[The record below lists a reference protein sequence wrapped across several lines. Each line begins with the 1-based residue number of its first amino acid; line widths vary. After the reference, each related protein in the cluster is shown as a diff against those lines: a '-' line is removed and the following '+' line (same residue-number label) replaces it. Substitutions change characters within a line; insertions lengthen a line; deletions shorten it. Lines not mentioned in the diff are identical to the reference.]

1 MEGAPP
7 TPVGPIK
14 VSIFTKVHVKGGS
27 LQFLGE
33 GVNVR
38 SIDTTGIDI
47 SMYSKVDYH
56 TPVQSVPSITFTLR
70 ALGRTGSALTIWSAQ
85 TAPTRG
91 PVAGF
96 TLPRQVFVLPTP
108 ISFRCLELS
117 ASPSI
122 SNVYVENV
130 TLGTDRLVQETHVTA
145 QEYIYPVDGRILWTA
160 NLPPRMNL
168 APAGMPSIVRS
179 YTADELPLSLP
190 LPREVVAATDPA
202 APLGIR
208 GSSLSWFVCTQNF
221 GASND
226 IPGVSYD
233 PVSGCVV
240 LGPGALYNGAAYIVA
255 KSTLS
260 GLACWQ
266 EISLNVAETPAI
278 VSPGPNGLQA
288 SMTEYMDFTYQM
300 QLGSGSAPPL
310 TWSMY
315 ITANGADSTLPTA
328 LFLESAGLV
337 TFQRY
342 SNINKNVTVVA
353 QNAAGG
359 SSSVTFNMNVCQTPR
374 IVPVPN
380 DSLISII
387 TNEYFTYQMLE
398 SDVRPLSLLT
408 WSISPSSAVYK
419 IDASTG
425 MIQVLKNNYVNTHVT
440 VTATNPVGGYDRY
453 TFLLNVIQV
462 PTINRVNF
470 PTGLL
475 HAADIS
481 QENVYEHALAQNEIG
496 MSVYSLW
503 CQSGIVDSGDY
514 VQVGAFTI
522 SIGDANLEMNTNL
535 DTYLQLAH
543 VNAIPTGTLQL
554 WSMSSSNVLAA
565 NSVSLS
571 NFGTLT
577 ATKDLQGN
585 VTVGIDK
592 NINDTVTLITQN
604 LTQLGV
610 QVSWAI
616 DKIVRN
622 TPDSSI
628 AVTISPLG
636 ALTASVTNGYIDVNL
651 TVSVTNVYG
660 QASATSSTTFR
671 LLVAQPPV
679 ILQPPPTALVASL
692 SPGQLFMYQFVNTP
706 PGCGPITWNFHCT
719 NSNVVFDPST
729 ATIKLA
735 YDTKTFVNEVVTIS
749 ATAAV
754 SKSSTTL
761 ALHMNVQQAPIF
773 NMYDPIFSYGAG
785 VPTLQHTMTKGIPY
799 SVNLQQ
805 VVINP
810 WGVDFSSVAWSDNIH
825 SQSCRIEPAS
835 GVMWVANN
843 VYINQL
849 VQLTLTTSAGG
860 SVAMTLLLHV
870 MQAVDIESPGNIV
883 ARTTTSDFYLKLYQ
897 FTEHSGANTWY
908 ITDLDGAAIPG
919 VSITSI
925 LDPVT
930 NTSVPAI
937 RCSAN
942 LYINSSAVIYN
953 INELGDR
960 QSVPVNILV
969 AKDPHIPD
977 SSVPPQKALMVGNNN
992 FLYPFSD
999 INFYTVNDSNAVGP
1013 ITWSISA
1020 FPGLTISN
1028 VGLITFKNHHVI
1040 TEYVTVTGTNLLGA
1054 TVSSTFYMDISEQ
1067 IQLADL
1073 GSAPLAYSMYYATDY
1088 SFSLAQSL
1096 GASSATWS
1104 LTPLTPL
1111 PPDLPPDVIT
1121 INQKTGVITAL
1132 HDNYINQL
1140 FELTVTQNKLV
1151 AAADGTQQIQLVT
1164 NAVVLH
1170 TIIAQTP
1177 VVAFKVPVIYV
1188 SLNGLDYVLTPGISE
1203 SSVVNQVAKGTGPL
1217 TWNIAPV
1224 SRFMLINAVNGA
1236 ITILKNSSYINN
1248 FFTLSAANKTNLATG
1263 ISQPGIQII
1272 IAQQPA
1278 IIVTPTII
1286 SNVDSSIDYIAPA
1299 IHYGIATAPT
1309 VPVSNSSLTGPLAW
1323 TISQGASFNVPP
1335 PDGVSIDAVGQIHLQ
1350 AGKYVYNTPVT
1361 LTATTLA
1368 FGKDVKSTVLTL
1380 VRVPVLALD
1389 RSSPVSVDYAAST
1402 DFVMQVYQTRT
1413 GCGPLTWSISPS
1425 IPGLTCASSGDTAT
1439 VTLSAATQIYSN
1451 VTVTTSNCIGGT
1463 GSVTF
1468 FLQKIHVP
1476 VIAPVPSPQ
1485 LSSNITVPW
1494 RYTVREDLTQT
1505 NGISAGVGMSWSI
1518 SPAAGLSIG
1527 TNLVVS
1533 DSNTA
1538 VITFQPGYYINGLVT
1553 VKATNVLGSNA
1564 TTSFQL
1570 AIMDAPVLFGP
1581 TLTVTNTYKS
1591 NWTYQF
1597 SPANL
1602 DVAGNLTWSLLHNG
1616 NPDLTIDSA
1625 SGLLTLA
1632 YSNVA
1637 GRFGYSQPPSYISTC
1652 NVTIRV
1658 SNNNTH
1664 TDVDSWIT
1672 VYNAVDLTKMGAD
1685 PLVSIYKP
1693 SINDYLTA
1701 LYLFTNFNFT
1711 SAGIDGPIGPT
1722 LAQCVAA
1729 YVSPQVPWPINPAY
1743 FNMST
1748 QGYQTW
1754 VVPESAMYSVV
1765 VAGAPGGCFSDSS
1778 SYGGCGAVLCGPMS
1792 FTESQQIGIIVG
1804 QRPRLRALAGAS
1816 PSLIPG
1822 GGGGGGTFI
1831 LDLTSQTQS
1840 APVPVL
1846 VAGGG
1851 GGAGVNSSGAAAAQY
1866 DVKSTGEDGFTL
1878 AFGNN
1883 FVASDDGGFGGGREG
1898 GVGGAGGGGGGGW
1911 RSGVGGQ
1918 GGSSY
1923 SQYNLKM
1930 SPVYGGTSDGV
1941 KNGQVWLFKLPPVP
1955 KSKISVTFTSCG
1967 QTGSTGPTW
1976 TQMQAA
1982 YAANSRLLQY
1992 LYPGNWAQRP
2002 GYQAWVVPCEGMYKI
2017 TCAGASGGDIQQTA
2031 WTNLGGRGAT
2041 ITASYRLLAG
2051 DLLIITVGQQ
2061 GAGAFYLT
2069 SGLYAGGGGGMT
2081 SVHRNGMYGAGG
2093 TIATAAPLLCAGGG
2107 PGAPGGTALATPGP
2121 DAPMAV
2127 AANTGT
2133 GPPSSSSGPAY
2144 GGGLYQG
2151 SGLTGA
2157 WQDIAC
2163 MHGVAGGV
2171 LNAFGGFGGGAGAA
2185 TNSQTPAGPGGG
2197 WTGGVPGSTIIN
2209 TSSTGGTSYYSSE
2222 VDYVM
2227 DMQAGLGNYS
2237 SPGYVSIQQV

>member
-1 MEGAPP
+1 M
-7 TPVGPIK
+7 
-14 VSIFTKVHVKGGS
+14 
-27 LQFLGE
+27 
-33 GVNVR
+33 
-38 SIDTTGIDI
+38 
-47 SMYSKVDYH
+47 
-56 TPVQSVPSITFTLR
+56 
-70 ALGRTGSALTIWSAQ
+70 
-85 TAPTRG
+85 
-91 PVAGF
+91 
-96 TLPRQVFVLPTP
+96 
-108 ISFRCLELS
+108 
-117 ASPSI
+117 
-122 SNVYVENV
+122 SNVDVENV
-130 TLGTDRLVQETHVTA
+130 ILGTDGLVQETHITA
-145 QEYIYPVDGRILWTA
+145 QEYIYPVDGRIMWTA
-160 NLPPRMNL
+160 SLPPQINV
-168 APAGMPSIVRS
+168 APTGVPSIVRS
-179 YTADELPLSLP
+179 YTTDDLPLQLP
-190 LPREVVAATDPA
+190 LPVAAATDPA
-202 APLGIR
+202 APLDLV
-208 GSSLSWFVCTQNF
+208 GSSLSWFVCTHSF

-226 IPGVSYD
+226 IPGVLYN

-240 LGPGALYNGAAYIVA
+240 LGPGALYNGAAYVVA

-260 GLACWQ
+260 GLTCWQ

-278 VSPGPNGLQA
+278 VSPGPSGLQA
-288 SMTEYMDFTYQM
+288 SMTEYLDFTYQM
-300 QLGSGSAPPL
+300 QLGSGSAPPPL

-315 ITANGADSTLPTA
+315 ITALGAGSTLPTA
-328 LFLESAGLV
+328 LFLESSGLV

-380 DSLISII
+380 DILIETIH
-387 TNEYFTYQMLE
+387 NDYFTYQMLE
-398 SDVRPLSLLT
+398 SDVRPLSLLS
-408 WSISPSSAVYK
+408 WSISPPSAVYK

-425 MIQVLKNNYVNTHVT
+425 IIQVLKNNYINTYVT
-440 VTATNPVGGYDRY
+440 VTATNQAGGYDSY

-462 PTINRVNF
+462 PTINRINF

-481 QENVYEHALAQNEIG
+481 QENVYEHALVQNEIG

-514 VQVGAFTI
+514 VQVGAFTV
-522 SIGDANLEMNTNL
+522 SIGDANLELNTNL

-543 VNAIPTGTLQL
+543 DNAIHTGTLQL
-554 WSMSSSNVLAA
+554 WSMSSSDVLAA

-577 ATKDLQGN
+577 AVKDLQGN

-610 QVSWAI
+610 QVTWAI
-616 DKIVRN
+616 DNIVRN

-628 AVTISPLG
+628 AVSISPLG

-651 TVSVTNVYG
+651 TVSVTNIYG
-660 QASATSSTTFR
+660 KASATSSTTFR

-679 ILQPPPTALVASL
+679 ILQPPPTALFASL
-692 SPGQLFMYQFVNTP
+692 SPGQVFRYQFVNTP
-706 PGCGPITWNFHCT
+706 PGCGPIVWNFHCT

-735 YDTKTFVNEVVTIS
+735 YDTKTFVNETVTIS

-761 ALHMNVQQAPIF
+761 ALLMNVQQAPIF
-773 NMYDPIFSYGAG
+773 NMYDPIFSYVAN
-785 VPTLQHTMTKGIPY
+785 VPTIQYTMTKGIPY
-799 SVNLQQ
+799 SVNLQR

-810 WGVDFSSVAWSDNIH
+810 WGIDFSTVSWSDDIH
-825 SQSCRIEPAS
+825 SNSCCIEPTS
-835 GVMWVANN
+835 GVLWVANN

-849 VQLTLTTSAGG
+849 VQLMLMTSAGG
-860 SVAMTLLLHV
+860 SVAMILLLHV
-870 MQAVDIESPGNIV
+870 MQAVEIENPGNIV

-908 ITDLDGAAIPG
+908 ITDPYGVAIPG
-919 VSITSI
+919 VSITNVM
-925 LDPVT
+925 DPVT
-930 NTSVPAI
+930 TTTVPAI

-942 LYINSSAVIYN
+942 LYINSPAVIYN

-960 QSVPVNILV
+960 QSVAVNILV
-969 AKDPHIPD
+969 AKDPHISD
-977 SSVPPQKALMVGNNN
+977 SSVPPQKALMVGNND

-1020 FPGLTISN
+1020 FPGLTISDT
-1028 VGLITFKNHHVI
+1028 GLITFKNHHVI

-1054 TVSSTFYMDISEQ
+1054 TVYSTFYMDISEQ

-1151 AAADGTQQIQLVT
+1151 TEADGKQQIQLVT

-1177 VVAFKVPVIYV
+1177 VVAFRVPVIYV
-1188 SLNGLDYVLTPGISE
+1188 SLSGLDYVLTPGISE
-1203 SSVVNQVAKGTGPL
+1203 SRVVNQVAKGTGPL

-1224 SRFMLINAVNGA
+1224 SQFMLINAVNGA
-1236 ITILKNSSYINN
+1236 VTILKNSSYINN

-1278 IIVTPTII
+1278 IIVTQTIS

-1299 IHYGIATAPT
+1299 IQYGIATDPT
-1309 VPVSNSSLTGPLAW
+1309 VDVSNFSLTGPLAW
-1323 TISQGASFNVPP
+1323 TISQGASFNAPP
-1335 PDGVSIDAVGQIHLQ
+1335 PDGVSIDALGKIHLQ

-1361 LTATTLA
+1361 LTVTTLA
-1368 FGKDVKSTVLTL
+1368 LGKDVKSTVLSL

-1389 RSSPVSVDYAAST
+1389 RPSPVSVDYAAPT
-1402 DFVMQVYQTRT
+1402 DFAMQIYQTRA
-1413 GCGPLTWSISPS
+1413 GCGPLSWSISPS
-1425 IPGLTCASSGDTAT
+1425 ISGLTCANSGDTAT

-1451 VTVTTSNCIGGT
+1451 VTVTASNCIGGT

-1468 FLQKIHVP
+1468 FLQKIHAP
-1476 VIAPVPSPQ
+1476 VIAPIPSPQ

-1494 RYTVREDLTQT
+1494 SYTVCEDLTQT
-1505 NGISAGVGMSWSI
+1505 IGISAGIDMAWSI

-1527 TNLVVS
+1527 INLVVS
-1533 DSNTA
+1533 SSNTA

-1581 TLTVTNTYKS
+1581 TLTVTNTHKS

-1597 SPANL
+1597 SPVNL
-1602 DVAGNLTWSLLHNG
+1602 DMAGNLTWSLLHNG

-1672 VYNAVDLTKMGAD
+1672 VYDAVDLTKMGAD
-1685 PLVSIYKP
+1685 PQVSIYKP

-1711 SAGIDGPIGPT
+1711 SAGVDGPIGPT

-1754 VVPESAMYSVV
+1754 VVPESATYSVV

-1804 QRPRLRALAGAS
+1804 QRPRLRTLAGAS

-1822 GGGGGGTFI
+1822 CGGGGGTFI
-1831 LDLTSQTQS
+1831 LDLTSQTPPGQ
-1840 APVPVL
+1840 VTVL

-1851 GGAGVNSSGAAAAQY
+1851 GGAGVGVNSSGASAVQY
-1866 DVKSTGEDGFTL
+1866 DVKSTGEGGFTL

-1883 FVASDDGGFGGGREG
+1883 FVAPDDGGFGGGG
-1898 GVGGAGGGGGGGW
+1898 AGVVGGAGGGGGW
-1911 RSGVGGQ
+1911 RSGVSGQ

-1923 SQYNLKM
+1923 SQYNLKI
-1930 SPVYGGTSDGV
+1930 SPVYGGITDGV
-1941 KNGQVWLFKLPPVP
+1941 KNGQAWLFKVP
-1955 KSKISVTFTSCG
+1955 AVPSSKISVTFTSCG

-1982 YAANSRLLQY
+1982 YAGNSHLLQY
-1992 LYPGNWAQRP
+1992 LYPGNWAQRL

-2017 TCAGASGGDIQQTA
+2017 TCAGASGGDIQQTT

-2041 ITASYRLLAG
+2041 IRASYRLLAG

-2069 SGLYAGGGGGMT
+2069 SGLYAGGGGGMS

-2107 PGAPGGTALATPGP
+2107 PGAPGGTSLTTPGL
-2121 DAPMAV
+2121 DAPMTV
-2127 AANTGT
+2127 YTGS
-2133 GPPSSSSGPAY
+2133 GSASSSGGPAC

-2163 MHGVAGGV
+2163 IHGVAGGG
-2171 LNAFGGFGGGAGAA
+2171 LNSFGGFGGGAGAA

-2209 TSSTGGTSYYSSE
+2209 TGSTGGTSYYSSE

-2237 SPGYVSIQQV
+2237 SHGYVSIQQV